1 MDVDSVHFQ
10 IAYILKTV
18 SKKEV
23 KSSPKLMAVSDSK
36 LLG

>member
-23 KSSPKLMAVSDSK
+23 KSPKLMAVSDSK